1 MRVMNAESQQSKE
14 IKRVKVFDNPA
25 LELLTKTHIA
35 FPLIVFPVLSTWMI
49 FMAYTRFDLKSP
61 QVWSIFFASFLGF
74 TLVEYLVHRNVFH
87 WVPNTPFKKF
97 VQYHFH
103 GVHHAE
109 PKDKKRLAM
118 PIVVSVALAF
128 ILLGISYLA
137 IGKYAWVFTP
147 GFAMGY
153 AAYLGVHYMVHA
165 YAPPKEGPF
174 KILWVNHA
182 IHHYKDDTVAFGV
195 SSPLW
200 DVVFGTLP
208 KKKGKK
214 AA

>member
-1 MRVMNAESQQSKE
+1 MATNTQKTKN
-14 IKRVKVFDNPA
+14 INRVKVFDNPV

-35 FPLIVFPVLSTWMI
+35 FPLTIFPVLSAWMI
-49 FMAYTRFDLKSP
+49 YMAYTRFFLSS
-61 QVWSIFFASFLGF
+61 VEIWAIFFFSFLLF
-74 TLVEYLVHRNVFH
+74 TLVEYIVHRNVFH
-87 WVPNTPFKKF
+87 WVPNTPLKQFI
-97 VQYHFH
+97 QYHFH

-118 PIVVSVALAF
+118 PIVVSLALAF
-128 ILLGISYLA
+128 FTLGVAYLF
-137 IGKYAWVFTP
+137 IGKYSFVFTP

-153 AAYLGVHYMVHA
+153 TAYLGVHYMVHA

-174 KILWVNHA
+174 KVLWVNHA
-182 IHHYKDDTVAFGV
+182 IHHYKDDSVAFGV

-208 KKKGKK
+208 QKSKK

>member
-1 MRVMNAESQQSKE
+1 MSTNTRNTNNLDR
-14 IKRVKVFDNPA
+14 IRVFDNPV

-35 FPLIVFPVLSTWMI
+35 FPLTIFPVLSAWMI
-49 FMAYTRFDLKSP
+49 YMSYEVFKIDSI
-61 QVWSIFFASFLGF
+61 QIWSIFFGSFLLF
-74 TLVEYLVHRNVFH
+74 TLVEYLIHRNVFH

-118 PIVVSVALAF
+118 PIVVSLALTF
-128 ILLGISYLA
+128 ITLGLVYLLV
-137 IGKYAWVFTP
+137 GKYSFVFTP
-147 GFAMGY
+147 GFILGY
-153 AAYLGVHYMVHA
+153 ASYLGVHYMVHA
-165 YAPPKEGPF
+165 YAPPKDGPF

-208 KKKGKK
+208 KRQSNK

>member
-1 MRVMNAESQQSKE
+1 MSSDPTSKE
-14 IKRVKVFDNPA
+14 NIKRVKVFDNPI

-35 FPLIVFPVLSTWMI
+35 FPLIIFPVLSTWMI
-49 FMAYTRFDLKSP
+49 YMAYAKFSISSSNIAL
-61 QVWSIFFASFLGF
+61 IFFSSFLLF
-74 TLVEYLVHRNVFH
+74 TLVEYFIHRKVFH
-87 WVPNTPFKKF
+87 WEPNTPFKKF

-128 ILLGISYLA
+128 VLLGLSYLF
-137 IGKYAWVFTP
+137 IGKYAFVFTP

-165 YAPPKEGPF
+165 YAPPKDGPF
-174 KILWVNHA
+174 KVLWVNHA

-200 DVVFGTLP
+200 DVIFGTLP
-208 KKKGKK
+208 KRKK
-214 AA
+214 